1 MNLTQAMAIFWSRR
15 FTIVAVFVAAMIA
28 AVLAAMTMKS
38 QYTARAQL
46 FVNLSEPNAATDAQV
61 SGAVVRSYI
70 STQVEAL
77 RSRGTAVAVAVA
89 EGLVKDP
96 ELISAFRRATEDA
109 PASDIADWIGALL
122 QSSLEVS
129 RQGASDV
136 IAVSFKS
143 DDPTRA
149 ARFANAFV
157 DTFARR
163 DIELRSG
170 PAQDIIRWHEEQL
183 KSLRERY
190 LDVETRRSAL
200 RLEAIRRGDLDA
212 AGTPDPNSGLP
223 NVIAIARNAVIQA
236 RSALELARS
245 GQNPPADNAELL
257 GLRRALSDV
266 ELAIRRD
273 LPSLGATHRR
283 IQNLRANAEQLK
295 RQITEAVARL
305 SADLVA
311 DRERELTAAER
322 RVADAVAAMSQ
333 DEKQRNEQSRSR
345 GTASALDRELES
357 LRAQID
363 SMVQR
368 RERAVVGSTVNVGNI
383 SVLSRA
389 APPLSP
395 SWPKIPLI
403 LAVAAGIGLAFG
415 FALAFVRE
423 MFDRRVR
430 CVDDLS
436 NYFDAPVLG
445 QVVNA
450 RLSKS
455 RVALQPVNDRALMM
469 PKNRLPHFAVSK
481 QLEAQA

>member
-1 MNLTQAMAIFWSRR
+1 
-15 FTIVAVFVAAMIA
+15 
-28 AVLAAMTMKS
+28 
-38 QYTARAQL
+38 
-46 FVNLSEPNAATDAQV
+46 
-61 SGAVVRSYI
+61 
-70 STQVEAL
+70 
-77 RSRGTAVAVAVA
+77 
-89 EGLVKDP
+89 
-96 ELISAFRRATEDA
+96 
-109 PASDIADWIGALL
+109 
-122 QSSLEVS
+122 
-129 RQGASDV
+129 
-136 IAVSFKS
+136 
-143 DDPTRA
+143 
-149 ARFANAFV
+149 
-157 DTFARR
+157 
-163 DIELRSG
+163 
-170 PAQDIIRWHEEQL
+170 
-183 KSLRERY
+183 
-190 LDVETRRSAL
+190 
-200 RLEAIRRGDLDA
+200 
-212 AGTPDPNSGLP
+212 
-223 NVIAIARNAVIQA
+223 
-236 RSALELARS
+236 
-245 GQNPPADNAELL
+245 
-257 GLRRALSDV
+257 
-266 ELAIRRD
+266 
-273 LPSLGATHRR
+273 
-283 IQNLRANAEQLK
+283 
-295 RQITEAVARL
+295 
-305 SADLVA
+305 
-311 DRERELTAAER
+311 
-322 RVADAVAAMSQ
+322 MSQ

-357 LRAQID
+357 LRGQID